1 MKNNMFEECK
11 ICLNSTNNPT
21 ISINKNGLCRVCE
34 LYQRNFNEQ
43 NLRKELALLRSFI
56 GSGKGKYD
64 AMVGVSGG
72 KDSTATLYTIKQMGF
87 TPLAFTLDIGY
98 YPKHIVKRAKRVAH
112 ALGVDF
118 AAIDIKKEIK
128 KQDLISYEK
137 TAALFE
143 EKDSA
148 ELRSEFFRSYVEEKE
163 HYSVKSK
170 GSHSFVRT
178 CRLCRHTVVPAYYR
192 EAVKRGVKV
201 IVLGINEWAGLS
213 QSKKSKRFVISGI
226 RKLQP
231 STKRPPVY
239 VVHLPFILQRKIS
252 DVRRILKILGW
263 KKPLGEKL
271 IETNANSC
279 LFARAAESK
288 AKRLLGFHPDSTRL
302 SREVTVGFITKK
314 QARQALAKVHRSKYS
329 VRQVLTRAG
338 TIRPK

>member
-1 MKNNMFEECK
+1 MVKECRV
-11 ICLNSTNNPT
+11 CLNNTANPT

-34 LYQRNFNEQ
+34 LYKCNFNRR
-43 NLRKELALLRSFI
+43 NLKKELAFLRSFI

-87 TPLAFTLDIGY
+87 TPLAFTLDVGY
-98 YPKHIVKRAKRVAH
+98 YPKHIVKRAGQVAR

-118 AAIDIKKEIK
+118 VAINIKSQIK

-137 TAALFE
+137 TAVLFDKKISE
-143 EKDSA
+143 ELK
-148 ELRSEFFRSYVEEKE
+148 REFFQSYTEEKE

-192 EAVKRGVKV
+192 EAVRRGVKV
-201 IVLGINEWAGLS
+201 VVLGINEWAGLS
-213 QSKKSKRFVISGI
+213 QSKTSNRFIISGI

-231 STKRPPVY
+231 SAKQPPVY
-239 VVHLPFILQRKIS
+239 VVHLPFILQRKIT
-252 DVRRILKILGW
+252 DVRRILGILDW
-263 KKPLGEKL
+263 KKPPGEEL

-288 AKRLLGFHPDSTRL
+288 AKKLLGFHPDSTRL
-302 SREVTVGFITKK
+302 SREVTVGFITKD
-314 QARQALAKVHRSKYS
+314 QARRALAKVHRSKYS
-329 VRQVLTRAG
+329 VRQVLERAG
-338 TIRPK
+338 IISK